1 MSSKV
6 ITVTPVIL
14 EEEKDWLPWI
24 EVIRTAAGDLWDFV
38 NPSVPLANLKTL
50 EEPIEPTP
58 ATVKAVTTPSSTQTN
73 TLSNTPSPDE
83 PEVITFASLSSSE
96 QNHLQMLQS
105 LYLHKL
111 KTYDSKV
118 KAMNELRAKVQQ
130 TISRANL
137 QYTRG
142 CDTVQE
148 MLEKLKRRFA
158 PSDKAR
164 QNEVARS
171 WQRAVQRPKR
181 GTAVTTWLSELE
193 TAYDEAVEYKLPEVQ
208 GLHAHYAL
216 TAATVDIDSSFSHD
230 WDRQLLRFTEEDP
243 LRPRFRDM
251 VQELREL
258 KRLQASRQPSSAR
271 HGAFAASLQD
281 LDSNGKPVKRKCL
294 CDEFHL
300 YRTCPYLIPER
311 RPAGWK
317 PNHSIQKKV
326 DDLVAAMQPHDRRLF
341 TIRRAQEQARNSTT
355 PNPTELPGSSG
366 TANNKNQGPGPKASM
381 MVYRTSIQPIKS
393 GSFNAFHDAETSSG
407 SDYPL
412 GNSVILDSGSTCNIG
427 NTKSRF
433 DPQTLRTPREGE
445 ERTIYAGDALVP
457 IKSYGTMSVTVQTE
471 GFPNGRV
478 ITFRDTPYVPSL
490 HTSIVSLKF
499 LNDRGIYWSNRSN
512 TLECEDS
519 EGKRVHWA
527 DTPTRFE
534 QWVLEYTENS
544 ALQWPRSEGSFATL
558 LASFKAHSS
567 RAPRPIKEG
576 TLDQWHEIMG
586 HLYPE
591 ALKKLETA
599 CQGVKITTSSLSDP
613 KCETCY
619 LNDSKSVPYRHP
631 TLRHPIP
638 FWKLCW
644 DLISMDNGLGGEN
657 HMLHFVCPTSR
668 MHFVYHLLGTGKQHL
683 LPCFEHVLKYVK
695 RRYGLKVQIFHG
707 DGEPT
712 VQYFD
717 EFKIEHGLIMENSP
731 PHTQAQNGDAERS
744 GGVIM
749 GRGRNMRT
757 SANLP
762 EVLWPEIYSAAAY
775 LLNRSPTRSLG
786 WLTPIGFV
794 EKYLGNPV
802 PRPSLNHLV
811 PYGCRAYSFIKNM
824 PKHERRLNHRA
835 HIGYCVGYG
844 GSNVYRIWIPKLKT
858 VISTRDVVFDVT
870 KRYNPDDDQSEAP
883 VEVIQVL
890 EIISPEIDET
900 VDDWETMPPL
910 RSFETT
916 IESHG
921 DTVVVDAPLSAP
933 KTSVGT
939 LPTPRETPD
948 FEQPP
953 TITQSL
959 NQPTD
964 GSPGTSSTLATAA
977 SQSDVVDLAQTT
989 LGVELSSSDRLG
1001 VDLSSTLGPKSTNV
1015 PDSSSTRDSPRRR
1028 HATTSKPPPTKPP
1041 RGFVPP
1047 EQEARKGVNRGVASS
1062 NIVEG
1067 KRNRKAAFTIKQLF
1081 WDLTI
1086 YPTSTY
1092 YSSFLAGTTFQEPKL
1107 RIRDLPAPPK
1117 KHREL
1122 DTHPYGARF
1131 KQEQKVEYDTL
1142 WDKGTFKSVPITDAT
1157 SFILPLMWV
1166 FSYKGDEDGFLSRCK
1181 ARLVVRGD
1189 LQKNHSQDTYA
1200 ATLAARV
1207 FRALMAI
1214 AAYFDLDTQQ
1224 FDAVNAFCNA
1234 FLDEEVYVR
1243 YPDGYQEPGHC
1254 LQLIRALYGLPKS
1267 PLLWYN
1273 LMCEY
1278 LRKLGLSPVP
1288 DCPCLFT
1295 SDKLIVFFYVDD
1307 IAVLYH
1313 PSNRSLYQEFRTKFL
1328 KAFKM
1333 REMGE
1338 LKWFLGI
1345 RVIRD
1350 RKARKIWLCQ
1360 DAYITKI
1367 CNRFKRPDSS
1377 SRRPKT
1383 PITAPP
1389 PEPYSGDATAEQIL
1403 QYSQLVG
1410 SLTYPASI
1418 TRPDIAF
1425 CTKILAQNLKN
1436 PGPQHLTAG
1445 YRCVDYL
1452 EDTKYLSL
1460 EYGGTA
1466 SLAPIFQAASDAA
1479 FADDERT
1486 RRSTEGMALM
1496 LFGGIFDWL
1505 SRLQSTVTTST
1516 TEAELLAV
1524 AHLMSWILWWGRFFD
1539 NVNLDIDQTL
1549 TASCDN
1555 LQTIGLLIKDSPRL
1569 VTKLKHVDIQQ
1580 SWMRQEVARGNI
1592 QVEWK
1597 PTSEMVADG
1606 LTKSLTAQKHND
1618 FIKMINMV
1626 NVKHLISPDLGGHE
1640 NSNSESEDLD

>member
-1 MSSKV
+1 M
-6 ITVTPVIL
+6 
-14 EEEKDWLPWI
+14 
-24 EVIRTAAGDLWDFV
+24 IR
-38 NPSVPLANLKTL
+38 
-50 EEPIEPTP
+50 
-58 ATVKAVTTPSSTQTN
+58 
-73 TLSNTPSPDE
+73 
-83 PEVITFASLSSSE
+83 
-96 QNHLQMLQS
+96 
-105 LYLHKL
+105 
-111 KTYDSKV
+111 
-118 KAMNELRAKVQQ
+118 
-130 TISRANL
+130 
-137 QYTRG
+137 
-142 CDTVQE
+142 
-148 MLEKLKRRFA
+148 
-158 PSDKAR
+158 
-164 QNEVARS
+164 
-171 WQRAVQRPKR
+171 
-181 GTAVTTWLSELE
+181 
-193 TAYDEAVEYKLPEVQ
+193 
-208 GLHAHYAL
+208 
-216 TAATVDIDSSFSHD
+216 
-230 WDRQLLRFTEEDP
+230 
-243 LRPRFRDM
+243 
-251 VQELREL
+251 
-258 KRLQASRQPSSAR
+258 RLQEKA
-271 HGAFAASLQD
+271 
-281 LDSNGKPVKRKCL
+281 K
-294 CDEFHL
+294 
-300 YRTCPYLIPER
+300 
-311 RPAGWK
+311 
-317 PNHSIQKKV
+317 
-326 DDLVAAMQPHDRRLF
+326 
-341 TIRRAQEQARNSTT
+341 NSTT
-355 PNPTELPGSSG
+355 PNPAVTELPGTSKSAG
-366 TANNKNQGPGPKASM
+366 NKKQGEEGPQAHM
-381 MVYRTSIQPIKS
+381 MTHGVSIRPIRA
-393 GSFNAFHDAETSSG
+393 GVFNAFNTPETTTG
-407 SDYPL
+407 LEYPL

-427 NTKSRF
+427 NTRSRF
-433 DPQTLRTPREGE
+433 DPDSFRPPREGE
-445 ERTIYAGDALVP
+445 ENAIFAGDAMVP
-457 IKSYGTMSVTVQTE
+457 IESYGTMSVTVQTE

-478 ITFRDTPYVPSL
+478 VTFRNTAYVPSL
-490 HTSIVSLKF
+490 HTSVVSLKF
-499 LNDRGIYWSNRSN
+499 LNQRGIFWSNRSN
-512 TLECEDS
+512 TLVWED
-519 EGKRVHWA
+519 GQGNRHHWA
-527 DTPTRFE
+527 DTPVRFE

-544 ALQWPRSEGSFATL
+544 VSERSKSEGSFTAL

-613 KCETCY
+613 KCEECC
-619 LNDSKSVPYRHP
+619 LNDAKSVPYRHP
-631 TLRHPIP
+631 TFRHPIP

-644 DLISMDNGLGGEN
+644 DLISMNNGLGGEN

-683 LPCFEHVLKYVK
+683 LPCFEHVLKYVE

-707 DGEPT
+707 DGEIT

-717 EFKIEHGLIMENSP
+717 EFKVEYGLIMENSP

-794 EKYLGNPV
+794 EQYLGNQV

-811 PYGCRAYSFIKNM
+811 PYGCRAYSFIKNT

-858 VISTRDVVFDVT
+858 VISTRDVVFDIT
-870 KRYNPDDDQSEAP
+870 KRYNPQDDQSEAP
-883 VEVIQVL
+883 VDVIQVL
-890 EIISPEIDET
+890 EILTPDIEET
-900 VDDWETMPPL
+900 IDDWETLPPL

-916 IESHG
+916 LESHG
-921 DTVVVDAPLSAP
+921 DTVVVDDTSSS
-933 KTSVGT
+933 KTSAAS

-948 FEQPP
+948 FEQPS
-953 TITQSL
+953 TVTSL
-959 NQPTD
+959 NQPAES
-964 GSPGTSSTLATAA
+964 SPGASSLLAATTSQSDSLAVEISSTL
-977 SQSDVVDLAQTT
+977 S
-989 LGVELSSSDRLG
+989 
-1001 VDLSSTLGPKSTNV
+1001 PKSTTLS
-1015 PDSSSTRDSPRRR
+1015 DSSSSRDSPRDQPL
-1028 HATTSKPPPTKPP
+1028 TTSKPLPTKPP

-1047 EQEARKGVNRGVASS
+1047 EQEVRKGINRGVAPS

-1067 KRNRKAAFTIKQLF
+1067 KRNRKAAFTIEPLF
-1081 WDLTI
+1081 WDLI
-1086 YPTSTY
+1086 EEPISKY
-1092 YSSFLAGTTFQEPKL
+1092 YTSFLAGTTYKEPKL

-1122 DTHPYGARF
+1122 DSHPYGARF
-1131 KQEQKVEYDTL
+1131 KQEQKVEYETL
-1142 WDKGTFKSVPITDAT
+1142 WDKGTFKTVPISDAS

-1166 FSYKGDEDGFLSRCK
+1166 FTYKGDEDGFLTRCK

-1189 LQKNHSQDTYA
+1189 LQRNHSQDTYA

-1214 AAYFDLDTQQ
+1214 AAYFDLDIQQ

-1234 FLDEEVYVR
+1234 FLDEDVYVR
-1243 YPDGYQEPGHC
+1243 YPDGFHVPGHC

-1278 LRKLGLSPVP
+1278 LRKLGLSPIP

-1295 SDKLIVFFYVDD
+1295 SNKLIVFFYVDD

-1313 PSNRSLYQEFRTKFL
+1313 PSNRSFYDEFRTEFL

-1360 DAYITKI
+1360 DAYITKL
-1367 CNRFKRPDSS
+1367 CNRFRRPGSS
-1377 SRRPKT
+1377 AYRPKT
-1383 PITAPP
+1383 PMTAPP
-1389 PEPYSGDATAEQIL
+1389 PDPYTGDATAEQIL

-1436 PGPQHLTAG
+1436 PGPQHLAAG

-1452 EDTKYLSL
+1452 EDTKYLAL

-1466 SLAPIFQAASDAA
+1466 ISAPVFSAANDPEGPLTEPAFVAASDAA
-1479 FADDERT
+1479 FADDVQS
-1486 RRSTEGMALM
+1486 RRSTEGMALK

-1524 AHLMSWILWWGRFFD
+1524 AHLMSWILWWGRFFE
-1539 NVNLDIDQTL
+1539 NVDLDIDQNL

-1555 LQTIGLLIKDSPRL
+1555 LQTIGLLIKDSPKL

-1580 SWMRQEVARGNI
+1580 SWMRQEVAQGNI
-1592 QVEWK
+1592 HVEWK
-1597 PTSEMVADG
+1597 PTSEMIADG
-1606 LTKSLTAQKHND
+1606 LTKSLTIQKHDD
-1618 FIKMINMV
+1618 FVKMINMV
-1626 NVKHLISPDLGGHE
+1626 DVKHLISPDLGGHE
-1640 NSNSESEDLD
+1640 NSSSESEDLE